1 MILSARFLAIG
12 LALVLS
18 AGLAADDAHAERL
31 IVSVS
36 NHRVTVTPN
45 YAGEELVLFGSVEK
59 DDKTP
64 ANRGNY
70 DLVVTVSG
78 PRADMV
84 TRRKERR
91 FGIWVNNDYRQFL
104 KVPTYLALFS
114 NRPFDAIAPPEV
126 QRRQQLGLN
135 NVLLTQRVGPDY
147 ADVVPD
153 DAFRSAFVR
162 LRSQHGL
169 YREAT
174 SAVTFLTPTL
184 FRTGI
189 PLPGEVPIGTYDVDI
204 RLFADGALVT
214 RTDTAFEIVK
224 VGFEQFVATTA
235 RQNGF
240 IYGLVTAF
248 MALMTG
254 WMASIVFRK
263 D

>member
-1 MILSARFLAIG
+1 MIARGAFATG
-12 LALVLS
+12 LVLLL
-18 AGLAADDAHAERL
+18 GFAASPVRAERL

-45 YAGEELVLFGSVEK
+45 YSGEELVLFGSVEK
-59 DDKTP
+59 DANTP
-64 ANRGNY
+64 ASRTNY

-84 TRRKERR
+84 TRRKERK
-91 FGIWVNNDYRQFL
+91 FGIWINTDSRQFL
-104 KVPTYLALFS
+104 QVPTYLALFS
-114 NRPFDAIAPPEV
+114 NRPFDAIASPEV

-135 NVLLTQRVGPDY
+135 NVLLTQRVGSDY
-147 ADVVPD
+147 ADVVPND
-153 DAFRSAFVR
+153 PFRRAFVR

-189 PLPGEVPIGTYDVDI
+189 PLPAEVPIGSYDVEI
-204 RLFADGALVT
+204 KLFSEGALVT
-214 RTDTAFEIVK
+214 HTDTSFEIVK
-224 VGFEQFVATTA
+224 VGFEQFVATSA

-240 IYGLVTAF
+240 VYGLATAF

>member
-1 MILSARFLAIG
+1 MRRRAPLAIMG
-12 LALVLS
+12 L
-18 AGLAADDAHAERL
+18 LAATLAAAPACAERL

-45 YAGEELVLFGSVEK
+45 YSGGELVLFGSVEK
-59 DDKTP
+59 DAGTP
-64 ANRGNY
+64 PDRNSY

-84 TRRKERR
+84 TRRKERK
-91 FGIWVNNDYRQFL
+91 FGIWINTDYRQFVQ
-104 KVPTYLALFS
+104 VPTYLAQFS
-114 NRPFDAIAPPEV
+114 NRPFDQIAAPDV

-135 NVLLTQRVGPDY
+135 NVLLMQRVGPDY
-147 ADVVPD
+147 ADVVPN

-162 LRSQHGL
+162 LRSEQGL
-169 YREAT
+169 YLEAT
-174 SAVTFLTPTL
+174 SDVTFLTPTL

-189 PLPGEVPIGTYDVDI
+189 PLPAQVPIGTYDVEI
-204 RLFADGALVT
+204 KLFTGGALVT
-214 RTDTAFEIVK
+214 KTSTTFEIVK

-240 IYGLVTAF
+240 AYGLVTAF

>member
-1 MILSARFLAIG
+1 MKFRAASIIVALAFAGCSAPAR
-12 LALVLS
+12 
-18 AGLAADDAHAERL
+18 AERL

-64 ANRGNY
+64 ADRGNY

-78 PRADMV
+78 PRADLV

-91 FGIWVNNDYRQFL
+91 FGIWINTDSRQFVQ
-104 KVPTYLALFS
+104 VPSYLAVFA
-114 NRPFDAIAPPEV
+114 NRPLDAIAPPDV
-126 QRRQQLGLN
+126 QRRQQLGLS
-135 NVLLTQRVGPDY
+135 NVLLTQRIGTDF
-147 ADVVPD
+147 ADVVAT

-162 LRSQHGL
+162 LRSEHGL

-174 SAVTFLTPTL
+174 AAVTFLTPTL

-189 PLPGEVPIGTYDVDI
+189 PLPAEVPIGTYDI
-204 RLFADGALVT
+204 EIKLLANGALVAKA
-214 RTDTAFEIVK
+214 DTAFDIVK
-224 VGFEQFVATTA
+224 VGFEQFVANAA
-235 RQNGF
+235 RNHGF
-240 IYGLVTAF
+240 AYGIVTAL

-254 WMASIVFRK
+254 WMASVVFRR